1 MVGPQV
7 CAHYTV
13 TTPITTCFLL
23 AHKNL
28 KEITHLHEMVGKQIW
43 GFFYRHTITSKV
55 EQIFTIHSRYLGH

>member
-23 AHKNL
+23 AHKKL

-43 GFFYRHTITSKV
+43 VFFTAYHNI
-55 EQIFTIHSRYLGH
+55 

>member
-23 AHKNL
+23 AHKKL

-43 GFFYRHTITSKV
+43 GFFTGIP
-55 EQIFTIHSRYLGH
+55 